1 MDNVVIIKIEGI
13 EYEFKLK
20 SSSILYLEKKLGK
33 NIFEAF
39 QNPDFTVMVN
49 LFYACASQSCKD
61 KYHNEADLFDALLEE
76 YGMQE
81 LAEKYLAE
89 IVQKSGLVQKG
100 KADIIPMTPS
110 SETGKKTWNK

>member
-1 MDNVVIIKIEGI
+1 MDSEVIIKIQGV
-13 EYEFKLK
+13 EYKFKLR

-49 LFYACASQSCKD
+49 LFYACASAECKQKFSD
-61 KYHNEADLFDALLEE
+61 EGELFDAMLDE

-89 IVQKSGLVQKG
+89 IVQKSGLVQKSE
-100 KADIIPMTPS
+100 IPMTPS
-110 SETGKKTWNK
+110 PEANEKVWAK

>member
-1 MDNVVIIKIEGI
+1 MDNVVIIKIDGI

-20 SSSILYLEKKLGK
+20 SSSILYLEKKLGR

-49 LFYACASQSCKD
+49 IFYACASDACKI
-61 KYHNEADLFDALLEE
+61 KYKNEGDLFDALLEE

-81 LAEKYLAE
+81 LAETYLAQ
-89 IVQKSGLVQKG
+89 IVEKSGLVKKQQE
-100 KADIIPMTPS
+100 IPTPS
-110 SETGKKTWNK
+110 PEIETKAWTK

>member
-1 MDNVVIIKIEGI
+1 MDNVVIIKIDGV

-20 SSSILYLEKKLGK
+20 SSSILYLEKKLGR

-49 LFYACASQSCKD
+49 IFYACANDACKL
-61 KYHNEADLFDALLEE
+61 KYKNEWDLFDALLEE

-81 LAEKYLAE
+81 LAETYLAQ
-89 IVQKSGLVQKG
+89 IVEKSGLVKKQQE
-100 KADIIPMTPS
+100 IPTPS
-110 SETGKKTWNK
+110 PEIEAKAWTK

>member
-1 MDNVVIIKIEGI
+1 MDSIVTIKINGK

-49 LFYACASQSCKD
+49 LFYACASNACKEVYKD
-61 KYHNEADLFDALLEE
+61 EGELFDALLEE
-76 YGMQE
+76 YGIQE
-81 LAEKYLAE
+81 LSEKYLAD
-89 IVQKSGLVQKG
+89 IVQKSGLVQKSN
-100 KADIIPMTPS
+100 IPTPS
-110 SETGKKTWNK
+110 AEDGTKVWSK

>member
-1 MDNVVIIKIEGI
+1 MDNVVIIKIEGT

-20 SSSILYLEKKLGK
+20 SSSILYLEKKLGR

-49 LFYACASQSCKD
+49 IFYACANDACKM
-61 KYHNEADLFDALLEE
+61 KYKNEGDLFDALLAE

-89 IVQKSGLVQKG
+89 IVQKSGLVQKQQE
-100 KADIIPMTPS
+100 IPTPS
-110 SETGKKTWNK
+110 DEIKEKTWNK

>member
-1 MDNVVIIKIEGI
+1 MDNIVIIKINGI

-33 NIFEAF
+33 NIFDTF

-49 LFYACASQSCKD
+49 LFYACASTACKE
-61 KYHNEADLFDALLEE
+61 KYKDEGELFDALLDE

-89 IVQKSGLVQKG
+89 IVQKSGLVQKSE
-100 KADIIPMTPS
+100 IPTPS
-110 SETGKKTWNK
+110 TEIEEKTWNK

>member
-49 LFYACASQSCKD
+49 LFYACASKACKE
-61 KYHNEADLFDALLEE
+61 KYTDEGELFDALLDE

-81 LAEKYLAE
+81 LAEKYLSE
-89 IVQKSGLVQKG
+89 IVQKSGLVQKSE
-100 KADIIPMTPS
+100 IPMSPS
-110 SETGKKTWNK
+110 PEVTKKTWNK

>member
-1 MDNVVIIKIEGI
+1 MDNVVIIKIEGV

-39 QNPDFTVMVN
+39 QNPDFTIMVN
-49 LFYACASQSCKD
+49 IFYACANDACKL
-61 KYHNEADLFDALLEE
+61 KYKSESDLFDALLDE

-81 LAEKYLAE
+81 LAEKYLSE
-89 IVQKSGLVQKG
+89 IVQKSGLVQKTE
-100 KADIIPMTPS
+100 KQTPS
-110 SETGKKTWNK
+110 AEVETKTWSK

>member
-1 MDNVVIIKIEGI
+1 MDNVVIIKIDGV

-20 SSSILYLEKKLGK
+20 SSSILYLEKKLGR

-49 LFYACASQSCKD
+49 IFYACANDVCKL
-61 KYHNEADLFDALLEE
+61 KYKNEGDLFDALLEE

-81 LAEKYLAE
+81 LAEKYLAQ
-89 IVQKSGLVQKG
+89 IVEKSGLVKKQQE
-100 KADIIPMTPS
+100 IPTPS
-110 SETGKKTWNK
+110 PEIETKAWTK

>member
-1 MDNVVIIKIEGI
+1 MDNVVIIKIGGV

-39 QNPDFTVMVN
+39 QNPDFTTMVN
-49 LFYACASQSCKD
+49 LFYACANPACKV
-61 KYHNEADLFDALLEE
+61 KYTDEGDLFDALLKE

-81 LAEKYLAE
+81 LAENYLSE
-89 IVQKSGLVQKG
+89 IVQKSGLVQKEQE
-100 KADIIPMTPS
+100 IPMTPS
-110 SETGKKTWNK
+110 TEASKKTWNK